1 MASQHALLSP
11 SSAHIWLNCP
21 PAARLAAQYEDAGS
35 TFAQQGT
42 DAHELC
48 QHKLEKALGIPNE
61 DPREHLAYYDA
72 EMERCSDDYA
82 SFVMETVA
90 EIKKTC
96 PDPTV
101 MIEQRLDFSRYVK
114 EGFGRGDCI
123 IIADGT
129 IHVIDFKYGVGVL
142 VSAEDNPQM
151 MLYAL
156 GALELLDSLYDFD
169 RISMTIF
176 QPRRDNVSTWEIGK
190 DDLLRWAK
198 MTLKPTAQL
207 AYDGK
212 GEFHAGDHCLFCKA
226 KANCRKRA
234 EYNLELA
241 RYDFQKPEQLEETEI
256 AAILDRVDQ
265 LVAWAEDIK
274 EYALAEALRGVKYDG
289 YKVVEGRSVRKYTD
303 EAAVAEA
310 VAAEG
315 KDPYEKKLRG
325 ITDMTALLGKK
336 EFERI
341 LGSLI
346 YKPSGKPVLVRDSD
360 RRPEYNTAKSDFE
373 E

>member
-1 MASQHALLSP
+1 M
-11 SSAHIWLNCP
+11 
-21 PAARLAAQYEDAGS
+21 
-35 TFAQQGT
+35 
-42 DAHELC
+42 
-48 QHKLEKALGIPNE
+48 
-61 DPREHLAYYDA
+61 
-72 EMERCSDDYA
+72 
-82 SFVMETVA
+82 
-90 EIKKTC
+90 
-96 PDPTV
+96 
-101 MIEQRLDFSRYVK
+101 
-114 EGFGRGDCI
+114 
-123 IIADGT
+123 
-129 IHVIDFKYGVGVL
+129 
-142 VSAEDNPQM
+142 
-151 MLYAL
+151 
-156 GALELLDSLYDFD
+156 
-169 RISMTIF
+169 
-176 QPRRDNVSTWEIGK
+176 
-190 DDLLRWAK
+190 
-198 MTLKPTAQL
+198 
-207 AYDGK
+207 
-212 GEFHAGDHCLFCKA
+212 
-226 KANCRKRA
+226 
-234 EYNLELA
+234 
-241 RYDFQKPEQLEETEI
+241 EETEI

-315 KDPYEKKLRG
+315 IDPYEKKVRG

>member
-1 MASQHALLSP
+1 MGDQHALLSP
-11 SSAHIWLNCP
+11 SSAHIWTKCP
-21 PAARLAAQYEDAGS
+21 PSARESAKYEDTGS
-35 TFAQQGT
+35 SYAQQGT

-48 QHKLEKALGIPNE
+48 QYKLEKALGIE
-61 DPREHLAYYDA
+61 TTDPREHLEYYDE

-82 SFVMETVA
+82 SYVTETVA

-96 PDPTV
+96 PDPVV
-101 MIEQRLDFSRYVK
+101 MIEQHLDFSKYVQ

-129 IHVIDFKYGVGVL
+129 MHVIDFKYGVGVL
-142 VSAEDNPQM
+142 VSAKENPQM
-151 MLYAL
+151 MCYAL

-176 QPRRDNVSTWEIGK
+176 QPRRENVSTWVISK
-190 DDLLRWAK
+190 ADLLLWATD
-198 MTLKPTAQL
+198 TLAPIAKL
-207 AYDGK
+207 AYEGK
-212 GEFHAGDHCLFCKA
+212 GEYKAGEHCLFCKA

-241 RYDFQKPEQLEETEI
+241 RYDFEKPAQLDETEI
-256 AAILDRVDQ
+256 AAILDRIDQ
-265 LVAWAEDIK
+265 LVAWAEDVK
-274 EYALAEALRGVKYDG
+274 EFALSEALRGVKYDG
-289 YKVVEGRSVRKYTD
+289 FKVVEGRSIRKYTD

-325 ITDMTALLGKK
+325 ITDMTALLGKS

-341 LGSLI
+341 LGSLVC
-346 YKPSGKPVLVRDSD
+346 KPSGKPVLVKASD
-360 RRPEYNTAKSDFE
+360 KRPEYNTAKSDFE